1 MVNDKRGNLS
11 HNDYVQKNI
20 ETYDAMLGF
29 FSTSFSKTKQSN
41 FEKQC
46 LENFLS
52 KLEPNAFILDMA
64 CGVGKLTKFIH
75 DRGFVVD
82 GCDLSEV
89 LINAAIQNNP
99 DVNFTLCDI
108 RNYCP
113 SKCYDAIIL
122 SYCLFHFTADDIK
135 KILRNIYGFTKDNAR
150 LHIVMYVGQL
160 SEGFQADPINDVA
173 LIQEIVRSQRQGN
186 PFLTYINL
194 MGVEDIVSIAKECKY
209 TVEDINELYC
219 EKGIGFSDHILFL
232 DIKKE
237 G

>member
-11 HNDYVQKNI
+11 QDDYVQKNI
-20 ETYDAMLGF
+20 ETYDAMIGF
-29 FSTSFSKTKQSN
+29 FSTGFSNTKQSN
-41 FEKQC
+41 FEKLC
-46 LENFLS
+46 LEKFLNT
-52 KLEPNAFILDMA
+52 LNPNASILDMA

-75 DRGFVVD
+75 NKGFAVD

-113 SKCYDAIIL
+113 SKHYDAIIL

-135 KILRNIYGFTKDNAR
+135 KILRNIRSFTKDNAR
-150 LHIVMYVGQL
+150 LHIVMYVGPL
-160 SEGFQADPINDVA
+160 SEGFQSDPINNEESM
-173 LIQEIVRSQRQGN
+173 QEIIRNQRHGN
-186 PFLTYINL
+186 PFVTYINL
-194 MGVEDIVSIAKECKY
+194 MGVEDIVSIVKECKY
-209 TVEDINELYC
+209 AVEDINELYC
-219 EKGIGFSDHILFL
+219 EKGIGFSDHIVFL